1 MDEERQQQL
10 LQLNKQIEDLQI
22 YYGSGATSQNEKK
35 KVRFTNIYDAQN
47 LKSIR
52 DLRIEKELEFTN
64 LNKNDSI
71 VSFKKSNIIA
81 GETSVEQEVEVVEV
95 KDVSPNRSL
104 EIHNA
109 SVSNKSLKSILK
121 KKSAS

>member
-64 LNKNDSI
+64 LNKNDSM